1 MKRKFKVTGMTCS
14 ACSSHVQKAT
24 EKVDGVNE
32 AQVNLLDGSMVVECN
47 ENVTDNQIITAV
59 TKAGYGASAISE
71 NGTDTVRVA
80 EEKSENEGSEFKKS
94 LGILIFSAVFTL
106 LLMYVSMG
114 EMLSLPTPDFLRGH
128 NNSVTKALLQFI
140 LALPVVYANR
150 EYFIN
155 GFKKLF
161 RLAPNMESLIAV
173 GSLASLVYGLYVT
186 FALSYALANGDEAT
200 LHALHMQ
207 LYFESSATILTLV
220 RLGKTLEAKSKER
233 TTDAIKSLV
242 ALAPDSATKIVDGK
256 EIVVNVKDIRLG
268 DILVCKS
275 GEAFAVDG
283 TVLSGE
289 CSVNQANITGESI
302 PVQKKAGDGVISS
315 TTNLNGIVTY
325 KAEKVGEDTAINT
338 IIRLVRE
345 AGSSKAP
352 VSRLADKISGV
363 FVPTVFAI
371 AIVSLIV
378 WWIISGSFAT
388 AFTYGIS
395 VLVIACPC
403 ALGLA
408 TPVAI
413 MVSAGKGAENGLL
426 IKSAEKLETAHKIT
440 TVVLDKTG
448 TVTEGK
454 PEVCGVYAKD
464 IDKLLTVAYSLE
476 NSSSHPLSVAITAY
490 CKTQHVLLKTVTNY
504 QDIEGKGIKG
514 DVDGVTYYGGNN
526 ALVTSL
532 GFTEISKINELAS
545 NGETPLAFVSD
556 NEILGIISVKDK
568 VKESSIYAIDKLK
581 KRGIKVVLLT
591 GDNARTAQAVAKDV
605 GITDVVSDVLPSQ
618 KGENIKALQQ
628 SGEVVAMVGDGVN
641 DAPALTTSDV
651 GIAIGKGADV
661 AVDSADIVLVRNDLS
676 DVYNVIALSKRT
688 LTTIKIC
695 LFWAFFYNV
704 IGIAFACGAFA
715 FAGLSLTPE
724 IAALA
729 MSFSSVCVVT
739 SALTINFFKPKRIA
753 QNVTSHEKISVK
765 TESIEFEIKE
775 KKSMK
780 TITVKV
786 EGMMCPRCEKHVCD
800 ALKKIDGV
808 VDATASHESGTA
820 TVTLSKDVDEG
831 VIKSAITE
839 AGYEA

>member
-14 ACSSHVQKAT
+14 ACSAHVQKAT
-24 EKVDGVNE
+24 EKVDGVKE

-59 TKAGYGASAISE
+59 TKAGYGASGYEEQKDGNDSLKL
-71 NGTDTVRVA
+71 
-80 EEKSENEGSEFKKS
+80 EEKSVFAHS
-94 LGILIFSAVFTL
+94 LKILIFSAIFTL

-114 EMLSLPTPDFLRGH
+114 EMLYIPVPDFIKGH
-128 NNSVTKALLQFI
+128 NNAVTKALLQLV
-140 LALPVVYANR
+140 LALPVVYVNR

-173 GSLASLVYGLYVT
+173 GSFASIVYGLYVT

-242 ALAPDSATKIVDGK
+242 ALAPDTAIKIVDG
-256 EIVVNVKDIRLG
+256 EEVIVNVKDVKLG
-268 DILVCKS
+268 DVLVCKS

-283 TVLSGE
+283 TVISGE

-302 PVQKKAGDGVISS
+302 PVYKKVGDGVISS
-315 TTNLNGIVTY
+315 TTNLNGIVRY

-338 IIRLVRE
+338 IIRLVKE

-352 VSRLADKISGV
+352 VSRLADKISGI
-363 FVPTVFAI
+363 FVPVVFAI
-371 AIVSLIV
+371 AIITLVV
-378 WWIISGSFAT
+378 WWILSGDFAT
-388 AFTYGIS
+388 AFKYGIS

-413 MVSAGKGAENGLL
+413 MVSTGKGAENGLL

-454 PEVCGVYAKD
+454 PEVCGVYSND
-464 IDKLLTVAYSLE
+464 IDTLLLVAYSLE
-476 NSSSHPLSVAITAY
+476 NSSSHPLSVAITSY
-490 CKTQHVLLKTVTNY
+490 CKEQHVSLKTLTNY

-514 DVDGVTYYGGNN
+514 DIDGVTYYGGNN
-526 ALVTSL
+526 ALALSL
-532 GFTEISKINELAS
+532 GYQQIEKINELAS
-545 NGETPLAFVSD
+545 KGETPLVFMSD
-556 NEILGIISVKDK
+556 TEILGIISVKDK
-568 VKESSIYAIDKLK
+568 VKESSVYAIEKLK
-581 KRGIKVVLLT
+581 KSGVKVVLLT
-591 GDNARTAQAVAKDV
+591 GDNARTARAVASEV
-605 GITDVVSDVLPSQ
+605 GISEIVSDVLPSE
-618 KGENIKALQQ
+618 KGDKIKELT
-628 SGEVVAMVGDGVN
+628 SKGEVVAMVGDGVN
-641 DAPALTTSDV
+641 DAPALTTANV

-661 AVDSADIVLVRNDLS
+661 AVDSADIVLIRNDLA

-688 LTTIKIC
+688 ITTIKIC
-695 LFWAFFYNV
+695 LFWAFIYNV

-724 IAALA
+724 ISALA

-753 QNVTSHEKISVK
+753 ENVTNYEKITVK
-765 TESIEFEIKE
+765 TQTLEFEKKE
-775 KKSMK
+775 KKEMK
-780 TITVKV
+780 TVSVKV

-800 ALKKIDGV
+800 ALKKIDGIVDV
-808 VDATASHESGTA
+808 VASHESGTA
-820 TVTLSKDVDEG
+820 TVTLEKEVSID
-831 VIKSAITE
+831 VIKSAIID

>member
-1 MKRKFKVTGMTCS
+1 LM
-14 ACSSHVQKAT
+14 
-24 EKVDGVNE
+24 
-32 AQVNLLDGSMVVECN
+32 
-47 ENVTDNQIITAV
+47 
-59 TKAGYGASAISE
+59 
-71 NGTDTVRVA
+71 
-80 EEKSENEGSEFKKS
+80 
-94 LGILIFSAVFTL
+94 
-106 LLMYVSMG
+106 LMYVSMG
-114 EMLSLPTPDFLRGH
+114 EMLNIPVPDFIRGH
-128 NNSVTKALLQFI
+128 HNSVTKALLQLV

-150 EYFIN
+150 QYFIN

-173 GSLASLVYGLYVT
+173 GSLASIVYGLYVT
-186 FALSYALANGDEAT
+186 FALSYALANGDVAT
-200 LHALHMQ
+200 LKALHMQ

-242 ALAPDSATKIVDGK
+242 ALAPDTAIKLVDGQ
-256 EIVVNVKDIRLG
+256 EVSVNVKDIKLG

-275 GEAFAVDG
+275 GEIFAVDG
-283 TVLSGE
+283 TVINGE

-302 PVQKKAGDGVISS
+302 PVYKKVGDGVISS
-315 TTNLNGIVTY
+315 TTNLNGVVRY

-338 IIRLVRE
+338 IIRLVKE

-352 VSRLADKISGV
+352 VSRLADKISGI
-363 FVPTVFAI
+363 FVPVVFAI
-371 AIVSLIV
+371 AIVTLAI
-378 WWIISGSFAT
+378 WWIISGNFAS
-388 AFTYGIS
+388 AFSYGIS

-413 MVSAGKGAENGLL
+413 MVSTGKGAENGLL

-454 PEVCGVYAKD
+454 PEVCGVYSND
-464 IDKLLTVAYSLE
+464 IDKLLQVAYSLE
-476 NSSSHPLSVAITAY
+476 NSSSHPLSEAIKMY
-490 CKTQHVLLKTVTNY
+490 CKSQYVSLKTVINY

-514 DVDGVTYYGGNN
+514 DIDGITYYGGNN
-526 ALVTSL
+526 ALAQSL
-532 GFTEISKINELAS
+532 GYQQIDKINELAS
-545 NGETPLAFVSD
+545 NGETPLVFMSSD
-556 NEILGIISVKDK
+556 EILGIISVKDK
-568 VKESSIYAIDKLK
+568 VKESSVYAIDKLK
-581 KRGIKVVLLT
+581 HSNIKVVLLT
-591 GDNARTAQAVAKDV
+591 GDNAKTARAVANEV

-618 KGENIKALQQ
+618 KGEKIKELQH

-641 DAPALTTSDV
+641 DAPALTSSDV

-661 AVDSADIVLVRNDLS
+661 AVDSADIVLIRNDLS
-676 DVYNVIALSKRT
+676 DVYNAIALSKRT
-688 LTTIKIC
+688 ITTIKIC
-695 LFWAFFYNV
+695 LFWAFIYNV
-704 IGIAFACGAFA
+704 LGIAFACGALA

-739 SALTINFFKPKRIA
+739 SALTINLFKPKRIA
-753 QNVTSHEKISVK
+753 KNVTKDEKITVK
-765 TESIEFEIKE
+765 IENITFEKKE
-775 KKSMK
+775 KKDMK

-808 VDATASHESGTA
+808 IDATASYENGTA
-820 TVTLSKDVDEG
+820 TATLSKDVAES
-831 VIKSAITE
+831 VIKSAIIE